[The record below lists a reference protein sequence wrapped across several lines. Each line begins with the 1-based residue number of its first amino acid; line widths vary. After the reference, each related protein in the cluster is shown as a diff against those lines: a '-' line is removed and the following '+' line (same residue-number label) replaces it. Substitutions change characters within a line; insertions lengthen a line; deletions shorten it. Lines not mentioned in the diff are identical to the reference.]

1 MGLKV
6 SIQIVITAAVLLYT
20 GCEPTRLPFDG
31 YQISGPYTVKNLSV
45 YLIHGNDQFATED
58 MLTLEEAVAAN
69 KLIVHE
75 TGSVNELAVENLSQ
89 QPVYIQSGDIVK
101 GGRQDRTIQNDH
113 IIMPNSGKVPVASF
127 CVESGRWSKRGA
139 EADGEF
145 SSSKKQ
151 LASRELKL
159 AARSAKS
166 QGDVWSQVDNMQQK
180 LSKKLGKSVSNTIS
194 SSSLQL
200 TLEDADLGKKVK
212 EYVDS
217 ISRKIEKEK
226 KTIGLA
232 VAINGQMSAMDIY
245 ENAKLFSKLQSKLI
259 DAAATEALG
268 EADTTNSFKK
278 LSLADAVNWAKK
290 ANEGSSRK
298 EDIDPTVSVVQVD
311 NDSTVQFKTLDK
323 NTSSC
328 AIHKS
333 VLKKSF
339 LSKSAAW

>member
-1 MGLKV
+1 LKV
-6 SIQIVITAAVLLYT
+6 LFKVVITAAVLLYS
-20 GCEPTRLPFDG
+20 GCEPTRLPFDA
-31 YQISGPYTVKNLSV
+31 YQVSGPYTVKNLSI

-58 MLTLEEAVAAN
+58 MLTLEEAVAAK

-113 IIMPNSGKVPVASF
+113 VIMPNTGKVPVASF
-127 CVESGRWSKRGA
+127 CVEHGRWSQRGA
-139 EADGEF
+139 EDDGEF

-166 QGDVWSQVDNMQQK
+166 QGDVWNQVDNMQQK
-180 LSKKLGKSVSNTIS
+180 LSKKLGKSVCNTTS

-200 TLEDADLGKKVK
+200 TLEDTDLDKKVK
-212 EYVDS
+212 VYIDS

-226 KTIGLA
+226 KTIGIA

-245 ENAKLFSKLQSKLI
+245 GNTKLFNKLQSKLI
-259 DAAATEALG
+259 DAAATEAIG
-268 EADTTNSFKK
+268 ETDTASNFKK

-290 ANEGSSRK
+290 ANEGSTRK
-298 EDIDPTVSVVQVD
+298 EDIDSTVSVIQVD

-323 NTSSC
+323 NSSSG

-333 VLKKSF
+333 VLKKSVS
-339 LSKSAAW
+339 SKSASW

>member
-6 SIQIVITAAVLLYT
+6 LIEVVITAAVLLYSE
-20 GCEPTRLPFDG
+20 CEPTRLPFDA
-31 YQISGPYTVKNLSV
+31 YQASGPYTVKNLSV

-58 MLTLEEAVAAN
+58 MLTLEEAVAAK
-69 KLIVHE
+69 KLIVYE
-75 TGSVNELAVENLSQ
+75 TGSVNELEVENVSQ

-101 GGRQDRTIQNDH
+101 GGRQDRTIQNDMV
-113 IIMPNSGKVPVASF
+113 IMPNTGKVPVASF
-127 CVESGRWSKRGA
+127 CVEHGRWSQRGA

-166 QGDVWSQVDNMQQK
+166 QGDVWNQVDNIQQK
-180 LSKKLGKSVSNTIS
+180 LSKKLGKSVSS
-194 SSSLQL
+194 EVSASSLQL
-200 TLEDADLGKKVK
+200 TLENNDVDKKVK
-212 EYVDS
+212 EYVDT

-226 KTIGLA
+226 KIIGIA

-245 ENAKLFSKLQSKLI
+245 GNAKLFNKLKSKLI

-268 EADTTNSFKK
+268 ETDTTNSLKK
-278 LSLADAVNWAKK
+278 LSLAEAVNWAKK
-290 ANEGSSRK
+290 ANEGSTRK
-298 EDIDPTVSVVQVD
+298 EDIDSTTSVVQVD

-323 NTSSC
+323 NTSSG
-328 AIHKS
+328 AIHKC
-333 VLKKSF
+333 VLKKSA
-339 LSKSAAW
+339 LSKSASW